1 MARYLGIAGVQM
13 EVEAGE
19 DNSERM
25 IKKLHA
31 VSASFPWVDIV
42 VFSELCLCG
51 LNQNLAKP
59 LPNSTIDQFCE
70 WAKREKKW
78 LIPGSFYE
86 RNGDRIYNTALVIGA
101 DGDIKAS
108 YRKLFPWSPLEQ
120 CDPGE
125 EFCIFDMPGKGQCG
139 LCICYDQWFPEVIR
153 SLAWMGAEAIF
164 CPTATY
170 TSDRSIELVLAQA
183 NGAVNQAFFFN
194 VNGVGGGGIGQSI
207 FVDPEGR
214 VLQTSGVREIIMT
227 EIIDLDVVSRVREYG
242 TLGLSQLWKDLG
254 SFHGRFPV
262 YEGDMQNGR
271 VFQSLGPCKLHRTI
285 QVSAQHGGWKGKE
298 KGGGS

>member
-13 EVEAGE
+13 EVVAGE

-25 IKKLHA
+25 IKKLNA
-31 VSASFPWVDIV
+31 VPALFPWVDIV
-42 VFSELCLCG
+42 VFSELCPCG
-51 LNQNLAKP
+51 LNRELAQP
-59 LPNSTIDQFCE
+59 PGNSTIDRFCE

-86 RNGDRIYNTALVIGA
+86 KNGDKIHNTALVIGP
-101 DGDIKAS
+101 DGDIKAR
-108 YRKLFPWSPLEQ
+108 YRKLFPWAPLERS
-120 CDPGE
+120 DPGE
-125 EFCIFDMPGKGQCG
+125 EFCVFDIPDKGRCG
-139 LCICYDQWFPEVIR
+139 LCICYDQWFPEVTR
-153 SLAWMGAEAIF
+153 SLTWMGAEVIF

-170 TSDRSIELVLAQA
+170 TSDRSLELVLAQA
-183 NGAVNQAFFFN
+183 NAGVNQVYFLN

-214 VLQTSGVREIIMT
+214 VLQMSGDREIIMT

-254 SFHGRFPV
+254 SFAGKFPV
-262 YEGDMQNGR
+262 YEGDMRGGR
-271 VFQSLGPCKLHRTI
+271 VFRSLGPRKLHRI
-285 QVSAQHGGWKGKE
+285 IEG
-298 KGGGS
+298 